1 MSAHSFTPIT
11 VLEFTHGRQR
21 TMEMCKNYLRYCQG
35 RESGGP
41 PVAQTAPPAT
51 PPRAARGELVCP
63 GAPHRRTGR
72 SRASS
77 PTDESRALWNSPW
90 IGSVASNAPPSLD
103 LSGGWMP
110 ASLDDTSTEE
120 RKDEGPDPA
129 WITEQNGTAAQPV
142 LLESKA
148 LQLTELERR
157 LTQPTCP
164 VDLFN
169 EALAELKN
177 LDPRNPYFCE
187 LHRQNLR
194 AEHTNSFGVAMR
206 GQQPSAGSEHLA
218 THLSLVPQG
227 STVETLIRARGALG
241 YSRNSDG
248 NYSTFAPCCIGCRF
262 SGR

>member
-11 VLEFTHGRQR
+11 VLEFTHGRER

-51 PPRAARGELVCP
+51 PPRPARGELVCP
-63 GAPHRRTGR
+63 GAPQRPAGGPAGGDVFSSYRT
-72 SRASS
+72 SRAGS
-77 PTDESRALWNSPW
+77 PIDEHETRAVWNSPW
-90 IGSVASNAPPSLD
+90 IGSLSSNAPPSLD

-110 ASLDDTSTEE
+110 ASLDDKSTEE

-129 WITEQNGTAAQPV
+129 WIG
-142 LLESKA
+142 
-148 LQLTELERR
+148 ELERR

-187 LHRQNLR
+187 LHRQYL
-194 AEHTNSFGVAMR
+194 H
-206 GQQPSAGSEHLA
+206 
-218 THLSLVPQG
+218 
-227 STVETLIRARGALG
+227 ARGALG
-241 YSRNSDG
+241 YSRNGDG
-248 NYSTFAPCCIGCRF
+248 NYSSFAPCCIGCRF
-262 SGR
+262 AGR